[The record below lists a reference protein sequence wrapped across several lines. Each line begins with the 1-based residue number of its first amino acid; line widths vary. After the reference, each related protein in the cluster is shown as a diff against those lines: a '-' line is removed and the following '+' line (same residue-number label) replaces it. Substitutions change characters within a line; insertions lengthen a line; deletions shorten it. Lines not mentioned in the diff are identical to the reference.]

1 MQGCNSILYVVCRS
15 TGDVLEDIGWMLSDL
30 SCELDRMLQLGEE

>member
-1 MQGCNSILYVVCRS
+1 MMSNVVRRS